1 MPGPNDRYHPF
12 HMTDTPGGAGA
23 QLRLARQARG
33 FSQQQLASM
42 AGVSRQ
48 AVSAVE
54 SGHSDP
60 SLRVALALAAAL
72 GLSVEELFGPGEPAA
87 AVTATSIVRLT
98 DPVERVSLAPVGDR
112 FVALPLRGDPGAGL
126 GFLPAGGLAVSPGT
140 VSPGTAASCD
150 AARRGLVSVRPV
162 GPPRPTLVVA
172 GCDPA
177 LPLLATPL
185 ALLDPPVAFAWWPC
199 GSSEALRLAGEG
211 LVHAAGVHARDGGD
225 EDGLPVPGGAGVVGF
240 TAWREGIALR
250 PELRSVV
257 TGLDAI
263 ARHRVRIVNRE
274 PGAEARRLLDA
285 ECRRLGLE
293 TADLPGYDTQAA
305 GHLQVASAISAG
317 LAAAGIASEPA
328 ARAYGLAFV
337 PLADEHFTL
346 VIPAEHAASRE
357 VQALLKVLSSP
368 WLLAQLA
375 SLPGYDAASCGERL
389 ALGIAS
395 MTACGRG
402 RRTLPTGVFR
412 PTRHS
417 RKSLGVPSGRI
428 WS

>member
-1 MPGPNDRYHPF
+1 
-12 HMTDTPGGAGA
+12 MTEAPGAGA
-23 QLRLARQARG
+23 NLRLARQARG

-60 SLRVALALAAAL
+60 SLRVALALAQAL

-87 AVTATSIVRLT
+87 PVTAISVTPLRGRS
-98 DPVERVSLAPVGDR
+98 DRVALAPVGDR
-112 FVALPLRGDPGAGL
+112 FVALPLRGDTGAGL
-126 GFLPAGGLAVSPGT
+126 GFLPAGGLANPANLPLPARGPSQT
-140 VSPGTAASCD
+140 GTAGPVGTD
-150 AARRGLVSVRPV
+150 AGLELIAVRPI

-177 LPLLATPL
+177 LPLLSTPL

-199 GSSEALRLAGEG
+199 GSAAALRLARRG
-211 LVHAAGVHARDGGD
+211 LVHVAGVHTEGDTGGVPDG
-225 EDGLPVPGGAGVVGF
+225 AAVVGF
-240 TAWREGIALR
+240 TAWREGFAVR
-250 PELRSVV
+250 PEHKPVV

-263 ARHRVRIVNRE
+263 AKHRLRIVNRE

-285 ECRRLGLE
+285 ERERLGLDPG
-293 TADLPGYDTQAA
+293 DLAGYDTQAA
-305 GHLQVASAISAG
+305 GHLQVASAVAAG
-317 LAAAGIASEPA
+317 LAEAGVASEPA

-337 PLADEHFTL
+337 PLAEERFNL
-346 VIPAEHAASRE
+346 VIPAEHTASRE

-375 SLPGYDAASCGERL
+375 SIPGYDAATCGDRL
-389 ALGIAS
+389 TS
-395 MTACGRG
+395 
-402 RRTLPTGVFR
+402 
-412 PTRHS
+412 
-417 RKSLGVPSGRI
+417 
-428 WS
+428 